1 MSNIKYGFTPTHP
14 GEVLKDE
21 LEYRKLSQ
29 SQLAKQ
35 MGMSYKVLNDIL
47 NERRPLTTTTAM
59 LFEAAIGVSAEA
71 LMRLQLKY
79 NMQVAN
85 QDKTF
90 TVRLAE
96 IRKIAAML

>member
-1 MSNIKYGFTPTHP
+1 MGNIRYGFTPTHP

-21 LEYRKLSQ
+21 IESRKLLQ

-59 LFEAAIGVSAEA
+59 LFEAAMGLPADA

-79 NMQVAN
+79 NMQMAS

-90 TVRLAE
+90 AKRLAE
-96 IRKIAAML
+96 IRKMVAML

>member
-1 MSNIKYGFTPTHP
+1 MKYGFTPTHP

-59 LFEAAIGVSAEA
+59 LFEAAIGVPAEA

-90 TVRLAE
+90 AARLAE